1 MSSEA
6 VLTSEQ
12 RYELI
17 TRGIEEVLGGDI
29 IKQILDENERPVR
42 AYWGTAP
49 TGRPH
54 VGYLVP
60 LTKLADF
67 LRAGVLV
74 KVLFADIH
82 AFLDNMKAPIELV
95 KHRAIYY
102 EKILVCVMKAIGVPT
117 DRLTFVLGSSYQLSE
132 NYNFDAYRLAAVV
145 TEHDAKKAG
154 AEVVK
159 QVASPLLSG
168 LLYPGL
174 QALDEQYLDVD
185 FQFGGVDQR
194 KIFTFA
200 EQYLPKLGY
209 KKRSHLMNAMVPGM
223 NGSKMSSSDTDSK
236 IDFLDAPNDVS
247 RKIKAAYCM
256 EGEVENNGVL
266 AFVGSVLMPI
276 SRMRL
281 EMNPEGLQQVGCSRS
296 FVAEEAPKGTLF
308 SIMRPEKFG
317 GPLFYNK
324 YEDLVQDFKDK
335 KVHPADLK
343 PAVAQALNTLLEPVQ
358 KMASEEEFKKIKAQ
372 AYPEEEPKAKKVKT
386 KKRMYS
392 LPLTPVNPMVAP
404 YFTKEEGGSAET
416 PEEAAA
422 NAKAAGFE
430 YKQRKGKKAAPS
442 AEAPSPAAPVEQMQN
457 MSVQP

>member
-1 MSSEA
+1 M
-6 VLTSEQ
+6 
-12 RYELI
+12 
-17 TRGIEEVLGGDI
+17 
-29 IKQILDENERPVR
+29 
-42 AYWGTAP
+42 
-49 TGRPH
+49 
-54 VGYLVP
+54 GYLVP

-386 KKRMYS
+386 KK
-392 LPLTPVNPMVAP
+392 LNPMVAP